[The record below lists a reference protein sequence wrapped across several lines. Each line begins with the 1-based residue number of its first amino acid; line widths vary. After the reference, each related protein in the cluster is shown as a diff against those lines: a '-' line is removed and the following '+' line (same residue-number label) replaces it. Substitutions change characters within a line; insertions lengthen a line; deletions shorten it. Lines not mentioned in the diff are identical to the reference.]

1 MCGWVTLNQQ
11 CVGGCSCRIV
21 GIHFTHLAPVLCSAV
36 SCWQLEIGSVEVF
49 TPWKLAN
56 TRNQGFLFPQRAC
69 CKTLTSTPLMP
80 TRFLFIS
87 WHNWFLLIHKFQL
100 KYHLF
105 REIFL
110 SDLIPHPSHL
120 LLYYQLLLQSTY
132 TNL

>member
-1 MCGWVTLNQQ
+1 MCQAGFPCLQDP
-11 CVGGCSCRIV
+11 IV
-21 GIHFTHLAPVLCSAV
+21 HTSFQFHIRM
-36 SCWQLEIGSVEVF
+36 SCWQLETGSVEVF

-56 TRNQGFLFPQRAC
+56 MTNQGFLFPQRAC
-69 CKTLTSTPLMP
+69 CKTLTSTPQMP

-87 WHNWFLLIHKFQL
+87 WHNWLPLIHKFQL

-120 LLYYQLLLQSTY
+120 LLYYQLFLQSTHIS
-132 TNL
+132 L